1 MLVPAGQ
8 SKPNET
14 CMKNY
19 GTKSEI
25 LFDQSLITQT
35 IMQQNLISIAIY
47 LYEKLL
53 ERCNVRLVL
62 RSVFHEDNKYYVQV
76 LLDKYLWKLQILIF
90 WLQACFNFILHLA
103 ADLQTVVWYYTSK
116 PRELQTYI
124 RTFETFIKADF
135 KI

>member
-35 IMQQNLISIAIY
+35 IMQKNLI
-47 LYEKLL
+47 
-53 ERCNVRLVL
+53 
-62 RSVFHEDNKYYVQV
+62 
-76 LLDKYLWKLQILIF
+76 
-90 WLQACFNFILHLA
+90 
-103 ADLQTVVWYYTSK
+103 
-116 PRELQTYI
+116 
-124 RTFETFIKADF
+124 
-135 KI
+135 